1 MELIIYLDKEY
12 HKLLDEL
19 PDNIIVKDL
28 DEFFLLL

>member
-19 PDNIIVKDL
+19 PDNIIVKEIN
-28 DEFFLLL
+28 EFFI